1 MEIFDLI
8 LVYIVYI
15 NVLVYIYHTGR
26 GGRLTTQC
34 WGDEIGLG

>member
-8 LVYIVYI
+8 LYNI